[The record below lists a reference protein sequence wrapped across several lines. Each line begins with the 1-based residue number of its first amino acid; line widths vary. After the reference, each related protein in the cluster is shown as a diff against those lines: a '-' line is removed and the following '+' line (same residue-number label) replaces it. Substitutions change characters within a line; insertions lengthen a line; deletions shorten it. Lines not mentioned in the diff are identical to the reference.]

1 MIKILSMLVYFLKEL
16 IFDTAEESDFI
27 SHKFNARKF
36 IVFLLITL
44 SFIMNIFFMYRLYN
58 LSLKNIECNKCCV
71 NKQPVIKK

>member
-27 SHKFNARKF
+27 SYKFNTRKF

-44 SFIMNIFFMYRLYN
+44 SFIMNIFLCTDCITYL
-58 LSLKNIECNKCCV
+58 
-71 NKQPVIKK
+71 